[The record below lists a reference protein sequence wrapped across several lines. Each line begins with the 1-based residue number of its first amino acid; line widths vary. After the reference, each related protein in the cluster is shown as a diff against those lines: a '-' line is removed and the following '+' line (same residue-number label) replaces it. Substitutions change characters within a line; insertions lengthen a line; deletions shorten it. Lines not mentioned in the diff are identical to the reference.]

1 MVLKHEITGEVIE
14 APWNPVG
21 RISERQVRSVTA
33 EVGVGSTVYVAG
45 AGSRADRRHEPGA
58 ARSHHTILRLG

>member
-45 AGSRADRRHEPGA
+45 AGQPC
-58 ARSHHTILRLG
+58 